1 MENNVVKAF
10 RQRLKR
16 GGFTDI
22 SIYDQLNGVYVV
34 SFRDKDGKRD
44 RREMTETQMRN
55 TPHLVW
61 FDQDTGQVSALVNTQ
76 RGVLYQ

>member
-1 MENNVVKAF
+1 MGAAAIQEAEKEVYKVIMENNVVKAF

-61 FDQDTGQVSALVNTQ
+61 FD
-76 RGVLYQ
+76 

>member
-22 SIYDQLNGVYVV
+22 SIYDQCNGTYAVH
-34 SFRDKDGKRD
+34 FRNRDGVCD
-44 RREMTETQMRN
+44 RREMTEIQMQN

-61 FDQDTGQVSALVNTQ
+61 FD
-76 RGVLYQ
+76 

>member
-1 MENNVVKAF
+1 MENNCVKAF

-22 SIYDQLNGVYVV
+22 SIYNQCNGKYTVC
-34 SFRDKDGKRD
+34 FRDSDGKYD
-44 RREMTETQMRN
+44 SREMTEIQMQN

-61 FDQDTGQVSALVNTQ
+61 FD
-76 RGVLYQ
+76 

>member
-1 MENNVVKAF
+1 MGLVMKMENNIVKAF

-22 SIYDQLNGVYVV
+22 SIYDQCNGTYRVY
-34 SFRDKDGKRD
+34 FRDSDGNRD
-44 RREMTETQMRN
+44 NREMTEIQMRN

-61 FDQDTGQVSALVNTQ
+61 FD
-76 RGVLYQ
+76 

>member
-1 MENNVVKAF
+1 MWLVMKMENNIVKAF

-22 SIYDQLNGVYVV
+22 SIYNQYNGKYTVY
-34 SFRDKDGKRD
+34 FRDRDGNRD
-44 RREMTETQMRN
+44 SREMTEIQMQS

-61 FDQDTGQVSALVNTQ
+61 FD
-76 RGVLYQ
+76 